1 MEGLQ
6 CDPLNH
12 LVTLKTRKPLIL
24 MLKLPRHQ
32 LALRIR
38 TLQKAKGKK
47 EVKDLALGRERE
59 GYLKMKLSCME
70 V

>member
-1 MEGLQ
+1 
-6 CDPLNH
+6 
-12 LVTLKTRKPLIL
+12 
-24 MLKLPRHQ
+24 MLKLPRYR